1 MSNLNENGNLNENEN
16 EWEWE
21 TADGFETET
30 KGSKGSDSRPTW
42 AKKIQGHHHNYE
54 QLDRIKRIVGDD
66 VADDAD
72 ICIKTRKVRIGD
84 RSYTTDV
91 FLNGKVVGNYSY

>member
-30 KGSKGSDSRPTW
+30 KGSEDNRPTW

-54 QLDRIKRIVGDD
+54 QLDRIKKVVGD
-66 VADDAD
+66 VTDDAD
-72 ICIKTRKVRIGD
+72 ISIKTRKVRIGD
-84 RSYTTDV
+84 KSYTTDV

>member
-1 MSNLNENGNLNENEN
+1 MSNLNENEN

-21 TADGFETET
+21 SAPADGFEPET
-30 KGSKGSDSRPTW
+30 KAEDSRPSW

-54 QLDRIKRIVGDD
+54 QLDRIEKVVGDI
-66 VADDAD
+66 ADDAD
-72 ICIKTRKVRIGD
+72 VRIKTRKVRIGD
-84 RSYTTDV
+84 KSYTADV